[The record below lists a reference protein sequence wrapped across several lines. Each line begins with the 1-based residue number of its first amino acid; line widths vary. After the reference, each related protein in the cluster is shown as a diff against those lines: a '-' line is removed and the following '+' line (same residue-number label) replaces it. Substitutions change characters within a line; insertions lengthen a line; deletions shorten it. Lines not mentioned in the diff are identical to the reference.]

1 MKTLELHNG
10 DIVEL
15 CIDEEMIAISN
26 IEEKKYS

>member
-15 CIDEEMIAISN
+15 CIDEEMIVISK
-26 IEEKKYS
+26 E